1 MKKYIEKK
9 DIILEKRLALN
20 LSQLCPNNE
29 DIKQVRNIMKDEV
42 NWNYFN
48 SFCQEEGVAGLVWR
62 NLEKVNRLNSCVLE
76 KTIPLKYIY
85 KNNQQINLKLLQ
97 SFNSLLKEFEEEE
110 IPIILL
116 QGIALFHMVYND
128 LGIRSLGDIDILVRE
143 EHLKKLTNLLSN
155 MECKNIKNYP
165 HLYHYDK
172 ILLDIHTDIAN
183 IERIRSRRFS
193 LLMPM
198 EELWEDSKA
207 EKKNQPL
214 IKLFSIED
222 MILAL
227 CAHLQKHSYS
237 RLIWFV
243 DIHEMM
249 KKYKGDIDWEK
260 LAERAIKFNLIKPL
274 YFSFE
279 FIGCHWSNSYTPLID
294 PHLQNIKL
302 NNIQNK
308 ALKKILHLEKIDKWG
323 DMLFLFEIQ
332 NWRQKFYFIMETLF
346 PRPRVMAQIFN
357 ISCPLLFFVVYPMRL
372 CQIFI
377 LSFKSLC
384 NWIAKAFKG

>member
-1 MKKYIEKK
+1 MKNFIEKK
-9 DIILEKRLALN
+9 SIVLEKRLALN

-29 DIKQVRNIMKDEV
+29 DSRQVRNMVKDEI
-42 NWNYFN
+42 NWDYFN
-48 SFCQEEGVAGLVWR
+48 AFCQEEGVAGLVWR
-62 NLEKVNRLNSCVLE
+62 NLKEINRLNSCVLE

-85 KNNQQINLKLLQ
+85 KNNQQINLKLIQ
-97 SFNSLLKEFEEEE
+97 SFNSLLKELEVEE

-116 QGIALFHMVYND
+116 QGIALFRLVYND

-143 EHLKKLTNLLSN
+143 QQLRKLTNLLN
-155 MECKNIKNYP
+155 NIGCKNIKNYP

-193 LLMPM
+193 LFIPM

-207 EKKNQPL
+207 EKKSQPL

-243 DIHEMM
+243 DIHEMLN
-249 KKYKGDIDWEK
+249 KYKDDIDWQK
-260 LAERAIKFNLIKPL
+260 LLARAIKFNLIKPL

-279 FIGCHWSNSYTPLID
+279 FIGYHWHNSYAPLMNR
-294 PHLQNIKL
+294 HLQDIKL
-302 NNIQNK
+302 NYIQNK
-308 ALKKILHLEKIDKWG
+308 ALKKILNLEKIDKWG

-346 PRPRVMAQIFN
+346 PRPSVMAQIFN
-357 ISCPLLFFVVYPMRL
+357 ISCPLLFFVAYPMRL
-372 CQIFI
+372 CQIII
-377 LSFKSLC
+377 LSFKILC
-384 NWIAKAFKG
+384 NWIAKAFKA